1 MSKHYVISELN
12 RCTGCTACQTA
23 CASEAIS
30 MIEDPDQ
37 RYGYVAVI
45 DEDKCIG
52 CGKCGRIC
60 PVLSPSENQNSSSP
74 DTFVLSADA
83 DTLRESA
90 SGGAFSLLARYILR
104 NGGAVV
110 GALVDFIGAILMPTG
125 AYFPGFTVTAAIT
138 GLVFGLL
145 LYKKINF
152 PRIVIAVLS
161 TQLVCGLLLNTLFIS
176 ILYTKAFTALLATRA
191 IQFVVMSVV
200 EIIFA
205 ELALDRAKLL
215 QKVKLA

>member
-1 MSKHYVISELN
+1 MNTKKKNLTKQICVLALL
-12 RCTGCTACQTA
+12 TAAGVVLGRLVPVVNLWNTK
-23 CASEAIS
+23 
-30 MIEDPDQ
+30 IEFAF
-37 RYGYVAVI
+37 VAVMLAA
-45 DEDKCIG
+45 CI
-52 CGKCGRIC
+52 
-60 PVLSPSENQNSSSP
+60 
-74 DTFVLSADA
+74 
-83 DTLRESA
+83 
-90 SGGAFSLLARYILR
+90 SGPI
-104 NGGAVV
+104 GGAVV

-161 TQLVCGLLLNTLFIS
+161 TQLVCGLLFNTLFIS
-176 ILYTKAFTALLATRA
+176 ILYTKAFTTLLATRT

-200 EIIFA
+200 EIICA